1 MSRESLPARPS
12 RLFWLAAVLLLG
24 LGVVS
29 LIASVP
35 LLVLRDGGWPW
46 STTMTVQSHPPSA
59 TATIVEDHGT
69 VHEFT
74 GAPTGVQAWVART
87 EDELK
92 KAHGIPTKIAVGRVL
107 GVAGWI
113 LLGSGIVLSIWR
125 VLAGS
130 RGRGQE
136 DQNSITAEDGRNHLS
151 RAGGSA
157 S

>member
-1 MSRESLPARPS
+1 MNRESLPARPS

-24 LGVVS
+24 LGIAS

-46 STTMTVQSHPPSA
+46 STTMTVQTDPPSA

-74 GAPTGVQAWVART
+74 GTPADVQAWVART

-92 KAHGIPTKIAVGRVL
+92 KAHGIPTKIVVGRAL
-107 GVAGWI
+107 AAAGWI
-113 LLGSGIVLSIWR
+113 LLGLGIVFPVWR

-130 RGRGQE
+130 RGRGRE
-136 DQNSITAEDGRNHLS
+136 DQNPITAEDGPNHLS
-151 RAGGSA
+151 RAGGPA